1 MCPVTE
7 TVTETTT
14 TKESETEEESVVTK
28 KVALADVV
36 TNAFA
41 VSGVFMI
48 IPEGIFVMV
57 SFA

>member
-1 MCPVTE
+1 M
-7 TVTETTT
+7 TETTT